1 MYRETWY
8 RALCFGKPI
17 APWRNTKE
25 KARRDLEAKD
35 LGSFDDWGKFWIT
48 VPGDLETKQVW
59 VDQSKAA

>member
-17 APWRNTKE
+17 APWRSSKE
-25 KARRDLEAKD
+25 RAQRDLEAKD
-35 LGSFDDWGKFWIT
+35 LGCFDDWGKFWVT
-48 VPGDLETKQVW
+48 VPGDLEKKHKW